1 MRLTTI
7 FVFLFVSLLNAQ
19 HKYNLNVG
27 KIKERAYHTT
37 FDFKDINGKIIIDVK
52 INNKIRKFILDTGAP
67 TSISSALASE
77 MNCKKIISNTISDFN
92 SKEGEVDMIQIPEF
106 SINGLTFLDSYAVK
120 LNDMSIFKCFNVE
133 GVIVEGFIGSNS
145 LRNSVVEFDFKAK
158 KITISSNI
166 KSFGYGTIK
175 PNDLFF
181 MDSQSSPL
189 LKIKLGLGHL
199 SGTDEVLF
207 DSGDPSFYSITK
219 SNLDQIFTM
228 IKEKQLP
235 NELQNI
241 NQSDLLGI
249 IASSNG
255 SFSWGLFGNET
266 ANDHYMFKIQDLNFG
281 TSIFDNI
288 IATTTYGSKPR
299 IGSEILEYGK
309 LTLDYKN
316 QKYYFQQYEDQKEIN
331 VNHRFK
337 SINPSFENDKF
348 VVGIV
353 WDEKIKDRVCVGDEI
368 LSVNTIDFSVLTKC
382 QIMTMSFDDF
392 KDEDKLVLKLKDK
405 VTHKIKV
412 VEIQN

>member
-27 KIKERAYHTT
+27 KIKQKEYHTT

-52 INNKIRKFILDTGAP
+52 INNKTRKFILDTGAP

-77 MNCKKIISNTISDFN
+77 MKCKKIISAPLSDAN
-92 SKEGEVDMIQIPEF
+92 SKVENVDLIQIPEF
-106 SINGLTFLDSYAVK
+106 SINGLTFLDSYALK
-120 LNDMSIFKCFNVE
+120 LNDMSFSECLNVE
-133 GVIVEGFIGSNS
+133 GIIGSNS

-158 KITISSNI
+158 KVTISSNF
-166 KSFGYGTIK
+166 KSFGYGEIK

-181 MDSQSSPL
+181 KDSQSSPL
-189 LKIKLGLGHL
+189 LKIKLGLGQL
-199 SGTDEVLF
+199 SLTNEVLF
-207 DSGDPSFYSITK
+207 DSGDDSFYSIAK
-219 SNLDQIFTM
+219 SNVDQIFTM

-241 NQSDLLGI
+241 NQSDLLSI

-255 SFSWGLFGNET
+255 SFSWSLFGNET
-266 ANDHYMFKIQDLNFG
+266 VNDHYMFKIQDLNFG
-281 TSIFDNI
+281 AAIFDNI
-288 IATTTYGSKPR
+288 IATTTYGSNSR
-299 IGSEILEYGK
+299 IGSEVLNYGK
-309 LTLDYKN
+309 LVLDYKN
-316 QKYYFQQYEDQKEIN
+316 KKYYFQQYEDQKEIN

>member
-1 MRLTTI
+1 MRLSI
-7 FVFLFVSLLNAQ
+7 VFIFLFVSLLNAQ
-19 HKYNLNVG
+19 HQSNVNVG
-27 KIKERAYHTT
+27 KIKQKEYHTT
-37 FDFKDINGKIIIDVK
+37 FDFENINGKIIIDVK
-52 INNKIRKFILDTGAP
+52 INNKTRKFILDTGAP

-77 MNCKKIISNTISDFN
+77 MKCKKIISAPLSDAN
-92 SKEGEVDMIQIPEF
+92 SKVENVDLIQIPEF

-120 LNDMSIFKCFNVE
+120 LNDMSIFECFNVE
-133 GVIVEGFIGSNS
+133 GIIGSNS

-166 KSFGYGTIK
+166 KSFGYGQIN

-181 MDSQSSPL
+181 RNFQSSPL
-189 LKIKLGLGHL
+189 LKIKLKLGHL
-199 SGTDEVLF
+199 SLTNEVLF
-207 DSGDPSFYSITK
+207 DSGDDSFYSIAK
-219 SNLDQIFTM
+219 SNVDEIFTM

-235 NELQNI
+235 NELQNR
-241 NQSDLLGI
+241 NQSDLLSI

-255 SFSWGLFGNET
+255 SFSWSLFGNET
-266 ANDHYMFKIQDLNFG
+266 VNDHYMFKIQDLNFG
-281 TSIFDNI
+281 AAIFDNI
-288 IATTTYGSKPR
+288 IATTTYDKGSR

-316 QKYYFQQYEDQKEIN
+316 QKYYFQQYEDLKEIN

-368 LSVNTIDFSVLTKC
+368 LSINTIDFSVLTKC